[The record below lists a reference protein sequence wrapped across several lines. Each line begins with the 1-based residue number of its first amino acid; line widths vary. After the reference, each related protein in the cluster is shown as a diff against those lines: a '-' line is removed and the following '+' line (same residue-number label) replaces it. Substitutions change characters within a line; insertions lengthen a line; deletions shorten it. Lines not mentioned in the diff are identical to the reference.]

1 MLEYIFSYNQHDF
14 VCYSLSFDLSQNL
27 HVSSEAMESQKNSG
41 SSSLETDSRSPRCA
55 LPVNTNNVLR
65 PWRRPNNM
73 SVFSLE
79 VRQCLFGCLFVCVV
93 YLYCAGLT
101 WCMSTGE
108 AQYTIYT
115 CLQSSLFLQGLA
127 RCCSVA
133 ACKKVKQLLETSLEC
148 SFLPYLCWMTW
159 NMGLLG
165 FPRISGCRPA
175 PHATLF
181 TKHPVPA
188 ERAATRQVTSVCII
202 SELRKPAW

>member
-14 VCYSLSFDLSQNL
+14 VCYSLSYDLSQNL

-73 SVFSLE
+73 SVLSLE
-79 VRQCLFGCLFVCVV
+79 VRQCLFVWLFVCLFV

-108 AQYTIYT
+108 AQYTIFT
-115 CLQSSLFLQGLA
+115 CLQSSLFLLGLA
-127 RCCSVA
+127 WCCSVA

-148 SFLPYLCWMTW
+148 FFLT
-159 NMGLLG
+159 
-165 FPRISGCRPA
+165 F
-175 PHATLF
+175 
-181 TKHPVPA
+181 V
-188 ERAATRQVTSVCII
+188 E
-202 SELRKPAW
+202 